1 MDVDIPPP
9 RVSTPPPLQP
19 PPAPQQVPD
28 TADPAAKARLASVHV
43 IHFGGKAG
51 APIPDTPV
59 TPNAYLLYEA
69 ALRGG
74 TDKPRPGKYGPFS
87 SEMQWKIAEWAKLD
101 GPSASSFTRLLS
113 IHEVTERLDLS
124 FKNTTQLND
133 IIDKKL
139 PCLRP
144 KFISEE
150 IVIADRSF
158 DVYRRNIIACVRAL
172 YGDPKH
178 NEYLC
183 FAPER
188 HYADED
194 KTQRLYHD
202 FHTGRWWWD
211 TQKAV
216 EEKTPG
222 ATIIPVILSSDKTQ
236 VTLFRNKTAYPV
248 YLTIGNLPKDI
259 RRKPSRMGQVLVA
272 YIPTTKLEH
281 IKNKESRRRSMCNL
295 FHACMRRILIGLKE
309 AGISGVVMR
318 SGDGV
323 ARRCHPIFAAY
334 VGDYPEQVLVTC
346 TYTGE
351 SPVCEC
357 PPDALGEFPC
367 MHNPRNFQAA
377 VEALG
382 SIGAPDWG
390 TRCANANI
398 KPVQHPFWEDLP
410 YVDVF
415 RSITPDILHQLLQGV
430 VKHLIGWITE
440 AVGADELDARVR
452 RLPLNHA
459 IRPFLKG
466 ISSLSRVSGM
476 EHKQICS
483 FLLSVIGDLPH
494 TSAITYSLMRA
505 TRGIINF
512 TYLLRYPV
520 HSVKTL
526 KELEACLT
534 EFHNN
539 KHVFLNLGIRDNFNI
554 PKLHFLNHY
563 VRAIKLY
570 GTADNYNTE
579 ATERLHIDFAK
590 DAYRATNRKDEFKQ
604 MTKWLERRE
613 KIIAFGHYV
622 EWRCNGEPPFPSTSS
637 REALAKTHIRISF
650 KDVSCPYEIK
660 MTKRPSE
667 KSVLLDTI
675 ESPSGYGATLFT
687 VALARFIVQFRN
699 PTLPHAHVDE
709 AAHNIVLPFRRLPV
723 FHHIK
728 FVNTTFF
735 GSETLDSIHAYP
747 RTIGKTGKVTWLSR
761 FDTAMIRVRPAAIG
775 STRKFDVGRV
785 RVVFSIP
792 PRGLETLFPIN
803 MQPPEHL
810 AYVEWFST
818 FAAHP
823 EAASGMYRLKRQL
836 AGDGSPLVSVLPVS
850 VIQSSVHLFP
860 KWGQTVPVDWTN
872 ENILDRSSAF
882 LLSNYKD
889 QRTFF
894 EYH

>member
-1 MDVDIPPP
+1 M
-9 RVSTPPPLQP
+9 
-19 PPAPQQVPD
+19 
-28 TADPAAKARLASVHV
+28 
-43 IHFGGKAG
+43 
-51 APIPDTPV
+51 
-59 TPNAYLLYEA
+59 
-69 ALRGG
+69 
-74 TDKPRPGKYGPFS
+74 
-87 SEMQWKIAEWAKLD
+87 
-101 GPSASSFTRLLS
+101 
-113 IHEVTERLDLS
+113 ERLDLS

-139 PCLRP
+139 PSLRP
-144 KFISEE
+144 EFISEE
-150 IVIADRSF
+150 IVIANRSF
-158 DVYRRNIIACVRAL
+158 DVYRRDIIACVRAL

-295 FHACMRRILIGLKE
+295 FHACMRCILTGLKE

-346 TYTGE
+346 TYVGE

-357 PPDALGEFPC
+357 PPDALGEYPC
-367 MHNPRNFQAA
+367 AHNPRNFQAA
-377 VEALG
+377 VEALS

-415 RSITPDILHQLLQGV
+415 CSITPDILHQLLQGV

-494 TSAITYSLMRA
+494 TSAITHSLMRA
-505 TRGIINF
+505 TRGIIDF
-512 TYLLRYPV
+512 TYLSRYPV
-520 HSVKTL
+520 HSVETL
-526 KELEACLT
+526 KELEACLA

-539 KHVFLNLGIRDNFNI
+539 KHVFLDLGIRENFDI

-613 KIIAFGHYV
+613 KIIAFGHY
-622 EWRCNGEPPFPSTSS
+622 
-637 REALAKTHIRISF
+637 
-650 KDVSCPYEIK
+650 IK
-660 MTKRPSE
+660 MTKQPSE
-667 KSVLLDTI
+667 KSVLLDAI

-699 PTLPHAHVDE
+699 PTLPHARVDE

-728 FVNTTFF
+728 FVNTKFF

-747 RTIGKTGKVTWLSR
+747 RAIGKTGKITRLSR
-761 FDTAMIRVRPAAIG
+761 FDTAMIRVRPAVVGAH
-775 STRKFDVGRV
+775 KFDGMVFFLIVYGVGRV

-803 MQPPEHL
+803 MQPPAHL

-818 FAAHP
+818 FAARP

-860 KWGQTVPVDWTN
+860 KWGRTVPVDWTN
-872 ENILDRSSAF
+872 ENVLDRSSTF
-882 LLSNYKD
+882 SLSNYKD
-889 QRTFF
+889 QSTFF
-894 EYH
+894 MYH